1 MLIFTDFFLKNFLIA
16 LEGIYNYLKYNYKIV
31 TTTIESQMSFYRKK
45 KLSLLINI
53 NYPMILF
60 LFIIFIYFLNAIF
73 ISRNVFSNHVFWLLN
88 EASQLLHGYSP
99 YKQIV
104 MLYGIGTPII
114 NAFSLYIFGNN
125 IFSIF
130 LISNIFYFLS
140 IFFTLLIAYKLKFSF
155 IDNLFLILILINIHP
170 IPEVPW
176 SSSFVYL
183 PIILSLYFILENK
196 KINFFFSGICLA
208 LACLVRE
215 TVLISA
221 TIIFFFI
228 IYESIFKHKNLINLK
243 FYILGFIF
251 PLATFVIYMF
261 ISSNYL
267 IWKELIYQIN
277 SWQTLINLGYYINID
292 ITPLRK
298 FYLLF
303 LVPFRE
309 LFLVFVKSIQYFW
322 FNWLLIF
329 TSYFCSL
336 LIFFRRIIKN
346 NNWKEDEIIKYR
358 VSLVSIYSLSLIIQN
373 IHVVTISRVASG
385 SIIGILIFYYL
396 FIKII
401 QNNKIRFISYV
412 IILFLLLFYSH
423 GVSSR
428 LEDQVSGRLYKLYSI
443 SFENLKNNPDLFFVN
458 KNILDQRNVIPEF
471 KHMNYDQSI
480 HQFYNNIKKVCE
492 ELRLKKEIQY
502 SDNQTMLWELS
513 YFCKTKPKY
522 YYIATMSEFHEQNFK
537 KSGLSKEYNS
547 NINNTIQFYV
557 SNNLNLKK
565 TTYFDVRGFKQER
578 KIKNFQILFL
588 ADLKKDYPAL
598 FKEYKSRYFFI
609 TQNNQ

>member
-1 MLIFTDFFLKNFLIA
+1 MLLN
-16 LEGIYNYLKYNYKIV
+16 
-31 TTTIESQMSFYRKK
+31 KK
-45 KLSLLINI
+45 KLSLFINE

-73 ISRNVFSNHVFWLLN
+73 ISRNVYSNHIFWLLN
-88 EASQLLHGYSP
+88 EASQLLHGYVP
-99 YKQIV
+99 YKQIF

-114 NAFSLYIFGNN
+114 NAFSLSIFGNN
-125 IFSIF
+125 IFSIL

-140 IFFTLLIAYKLKFSF
+140 IFFILLIAYKLKFSF

-176 SSSFVYL
+176 SSSLAYF

-228 IYESIFKHKNLINLK
+228 VLESIIKHKNLTNLK
-243 FYILGFIF
+243 LYILGFVF
-251 PLATFVIYMF
+251 PLATFIIYMF

-267 IWKELIYQIN
+267 IWKELIYPIN

-303 LVPFRE
+303 LAPYRE
-309 LFLVFVKSIQYFW
+309 FFLVFVKSIQYFW

-329 TSYFCSL
+329 ISYFCCL
-336 LIFFRRIIKN
+336 YIFFKRIIKN
-346 NNWKEDEIIKYR
+346 SAWNEEEVIKYK
-358 VSLVSIYSLSLIIQN
+358 VSVISLYSLSLIIQN
-373 IHVVTISRVASG
+373 IHQVIIGRVVSG

-412 IILFLLLFYSH
+412 MILVLLLFYSH

-428 LEDQVSGRLYKLYSI
+428 LEDQVSGRLYKLYSM
-443 SFENLKNNPDLFFVN
+443 SFENLKKNSNLLFIN
-458 KNILDQRNVIPEF
+458 KNSLEKKIFIPEF
-471 KHMNYDQSI
+471 EHMNYDQST
-480 HQFYNNIKKVCE
+480 HQFFNNIKKLCE
-492 ELRLKKEIQY
+492 ELKLKKGIQY
-502 SDNQTMLWELS
+502 SDNQTILWELT

-522 YYIATMSEFHEQNFK
+522 YYIATMSDFHEKNFK
-537 KSGLSKEYNS
+537 KSELSKEYNS
-547 NINNTIQFYV
+547 NNKNTIQFYL
-557 SNNLNLKK
+557 SDDLNLKE
-565 TTYFDVRGFKQER
+565 TTYFDIRGFSKKRQ
-578 KIKNFQILFL
+578 IKNFQIIFL

-598 FKEYKSRYFFI
+598 FKEYKMRYFFI